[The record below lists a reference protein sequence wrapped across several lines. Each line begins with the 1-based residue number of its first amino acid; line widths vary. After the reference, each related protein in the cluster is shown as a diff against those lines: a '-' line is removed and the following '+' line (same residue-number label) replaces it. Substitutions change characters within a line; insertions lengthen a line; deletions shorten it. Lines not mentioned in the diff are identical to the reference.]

1 MANAPVKD
9 IENQISALQKVADEL
24 NNSTA
29 TGTGEY
35 IYSGKKY
42 SKKELDS
49 FLSTVKKDISLLKKS
64 IKPVLDLQSANDKT
78 TESVNTDELRKCLEQ
93 VAGCCCRTWL
103 HQRTCASAQTNHKR
117 GERHNSP
124 SV

>member
-35 IYSGKKY
+35 IYAGQKY
-42 SKKELDS
+42 SKKQLDS
-49 FLSTVKKDISLLKKS
+49 FLSTVIKDIS
-64 IKPVLDLQSANDKT
+64 
-78 TESVNTDELRKCLEQ
+78 
-93 VAGCCCRTWL
+93 
-103 HQRTCASAQTNHKR
+103 
-117 GERHNSP
+117 
-124 SV
+124 